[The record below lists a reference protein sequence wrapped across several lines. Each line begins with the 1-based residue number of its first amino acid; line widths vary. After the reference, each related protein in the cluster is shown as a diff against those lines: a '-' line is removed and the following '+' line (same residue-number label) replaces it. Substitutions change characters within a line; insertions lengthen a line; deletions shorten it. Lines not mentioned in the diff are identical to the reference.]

1 MAFKAEYGH
10 CNVPQTMSCN
20 DKHSSLGNW
29 CGAIRRSYKAIQEG
43 RGRPR
48 CNISEAGDIMR
59 LEKAGFEWRLK

>member
-48 CNISEAGDIMR
+48 CNISKANIKR
-59 LEKAGFEWRLK
+59 LEKAGFEWHLK